1 MTWLKRFLASTLGL
15 KAVMAVTGLLL
26 FGFVIAHMLGN
37 LQLYMGAPTFN
48 HYGNTLQSMG
58 ELLWL
63 ARLGLLAAVVGHIAS
78 AAALVKRSRAARPVA
93 YKKHALQ
100 SPDYAARTMRFGGL
114 IVFLFIVYHLLHL
127 TAGVVHPDFV
137 HYEAAAGGG
146 VEGDAFHNVV
156 AGFQVWWVSLFYVV
170 AQVALGLHL
179 AHGAWSGLR
188 TLGLDNPRY
197 DGLVRKGALAFA
209 ALITIGNCSIPLA
222 VLFGI
227 VG

>member
-15 KAVMAVTGLLL
+15 KAVMALTGLLL
-26 FGFVIAHMLGN
+26 FGFVIVHMLGN
-37 LQLYMGAPTFN
+37 LQVYLGSGPFN
-48 HYGNTLQSMG
+48 HYGDLLQSQR
-58 ELLWL
+58 EIVWL
-63 ARLGLLAAVVGHIAS
+63 ARFALLGAVVAHIGS
-78 AAALVKRSRAARPVA
+78 AVVLTRRSMAARPVA
-93 YKKHALQ
+93 YKTHALQ

-114 IVFLFIVYHLLHL
+114 IVLLFIVYHLLHL

-137 HYEAAAGGG
+137 EYVPYEGGMK
-146 VEGDAFHNVV
+146 GDAFHNVV
-156 AGFQVWWVSLFYVV
+156 SAFQVWWVTAFYVV
-170 AQVALGLHL
+170 AQVALGMHL

-197 DGLVRKGALAFA
+197 DVLVRNGSVAFG